1 MKKTIAISFAFIV
14 SIAVYAQKPE
24 KNISAEMN
32 LTSKFIVV
40 KGSQIHYVEEGNG
53 DPILFLHGIPTNLYL
68 WRNVIPEVSKNGR
81 AIALDLVGYGKSDMP
96 KMGGY
101 GANNQYSYL
110 EGFIEQMGLKNITLV
125 INDLGS
131 VYGMHYAVNHPENIK
146 GIVVAEGVVLP
157 AYDWHK
163 QLTFMQKS
171 MFWMFRWDGLA
182 KSMTIK
188 RPTIQKIIVPMLTKR
203 MLSKEEKE
211 AYRAPYKTDM
221 EKRKL
226 LYEGPGPANFPK
238 RKNLKPEKAT
248 DEFVI
253 MMNENAKKL
262 DGTKIPMLILSSKP
276 GFILRKKSLDYA
288 KAHYPNVTIQHL
300 GKGKHFLPEDHPKAM
315 GDFINQWL
323 DDLKM
328 KMKEEN
334 NVYNSI

>member
-1 MKKTIAISFAFIV
+1 MIICLAFIGFTSV
-14 SIAVYAQKPE
+14 SAQKPE

-32 LTSKFIVV
+32 LNSKFIEV
-40 KGSQIHYVEEGNG
+40 KGSKIHYAEEGNG
-53 DPILFLHGIPTNLYL
+53 DPILFLHGVPTNLYL
-68 WRNVIPEVSKNGR
+68 WRNVIPEVSRNGR
-81 AIALDLVGYGKSDMP
+81 AIAVDLSGYGKSEVP

-101 GANNQYSYL
+101 GANNQYAYL
-110 EGFIEQMGLKNITLV
+110 EAFIEQMELKNITLV

-131 VYGMHYAVNHPENIK
+131 VYGMYYAANHPENIK

-157 AYDWHK
+157 AFEWYK

-188 RPTIQKIIVPMLTKR
+188 RPTVQKIIVPMFTKRKLTKD
-203 MLSKEEKE
+203 EKA
-211 AYRAPYKTDM
+211 AYREPYKDDM

-238 RKNLKPEKAT
+238 KKNLRPDKAT

-253 MMNENAKKL
+253 MMNESARKL
-262 DGTKIPMLILSSKP
+262 DGTKIPFVILSAKP
-276 GFILRKKSLDYA
+276 GFILRKKSIEYA
-288 KAHYPNVTIQHL
+288 KEHYPNLTIQHL

-315 GDFINQWL
+315 GKHINDWL
-323 DDLKM
+323 VNLKM
-328 KMKEEN
+328 KM
-334 NVYNSI
+334 